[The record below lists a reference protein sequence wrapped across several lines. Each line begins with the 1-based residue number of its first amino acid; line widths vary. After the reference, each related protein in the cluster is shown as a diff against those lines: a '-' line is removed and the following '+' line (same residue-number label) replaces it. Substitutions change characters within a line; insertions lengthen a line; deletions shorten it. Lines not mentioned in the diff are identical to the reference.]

1 MTRLKPNRWFPHL
14 LVSDTVAIIIVAGL
28 IAALLI
34 IAALAP
40 DIPSLKPGKS
50 ESGELFRLSPI
61 PPGAR

>member
-1 MTRLKPNRWFPHL
+1 MTRLKPNRWIPHL

-28 IAALLI
+28 IAGLLI

-40 DIPSLKPGKS
+40 DTASLKPGKS

-61 PPGAR
+61 PPGAH